1 MIGVVRRCPDAAAF
15 LALAE
20 PFLLRQEAA
29 HNLILGLAGQVRD
42 GSQQYPAPPYF
53 AVVMDGAE
61 VVATIMR
68 TPPHNLLLSAAPTEV
83 LPAIAEAVYAE
94 YPTLPGLLA
103 PAEICRDFAAEWQR
117 ASGQRSALRVAE
129 RVFQLDAV
137 NPVRGVVGTPRA
149 AHEGDYSLLIDWF
162 FAFHSE
168 TAQLHDRAGVERA
181 VDSRLHVSPERG
193 GLWLWENG
201 GQVVS
206 LAGYSGQT
214 AHGIR
219 IGPVYTPSE
228 QRGHGYASA
237 NVAALSQWLLDG
249 GRQFCFLFTDRA
261 NPTANTI
268 YRQIGYRPV
277 CDMDE
282 YAFLPV

>member
-1 MIGVVRRCPDAAAF
+1 MTCAVRRCPDAVAF

-29 HNLILGLAGQVRD
+29 HNLILGLAGQMRD
-42 GSQQYPAPPYF
+42 GAQQYPAPPYF
-53 AVVMDGAE
+53 AVVMNGEE
-61 VVATIMR
+61 VVAAIMR
-68 TPPHNLLLSAAPTEV
+68 TPPHNLLLSVAPTEA
-83 LPAIAEAVYAE
+83 LPAIAEAAYAE

-103 PAEICRDFAAEWQR
+103 PAEISRDFAAVWQR
-117 ASGQRSALRVAE
+117 VSGQRSALRVAE

-137 NPVRGVVGTPRA
+137 NSVCGVAGMPRA
-149 AHEGDYSLLIDWF
+149 ANERDYALLVDWF
-162 FAFHSE
+162 LAFHSE
-168 TAQLHDRAGVERA
+168 TAQPHDRAGVERA
-181 VDSRLHVSPERG
+181 IDSRLRVSPELG

-201 GQVVS
+201 GQIVS
-206 LAGYSGQT
+206 LAGYSGAT

-237 NVAALSQWLLDG
+237 NVAALSQRLLDG

-261 NPTANTI
+261 NPTANNI
-268 YRQIGYRPV
+268 YRQIGYRPI

-282 YAFLPV
+282 YAFLPA